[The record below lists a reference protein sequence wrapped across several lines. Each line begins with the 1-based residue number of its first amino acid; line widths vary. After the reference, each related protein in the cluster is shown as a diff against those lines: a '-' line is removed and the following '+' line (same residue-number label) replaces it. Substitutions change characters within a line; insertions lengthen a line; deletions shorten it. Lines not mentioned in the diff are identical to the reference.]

1 MGTKLRLIGSLGK
14 AVLAGCLQL
23 IESYVIFNIINSFT
37 SHVRFNLKID
47 KAIDEITLKAA
58 IYQLHDA
65 GDLKETE
72 EQRIKRLDNK
82 PIVIRSPAESAIGF
96 NDQYEKDLYH
106 YKPTH
111 YDEVLTSIRNFWN
124 AFELKNEKKANF
136 FFNETLLIYAKH
148 TDCKNPKFFLFELK
162 DLLEEKIG
170 LNKLTEIIGENSIP
184 NKTASSNSVRWL
196 NLMDTNEL
204 KKLLF
209 IIDMKRI
216 LSYEE
221 MQHMKGLL
229 DLYSTIQR
237 KHARSMADY
246 SFNRIFKQP
255 FFEFVENFI
264 KTSKVKFYR
273 VGDLY
278 KHLNQCFHNIQKK
291 SIESEIERLKQIE
304 KNIGIN
310 IKYTIELISINQQ
323 DTTPNLQS
331 DPILNIF
338 NPIPFH
344 HIDELKVTL
353 RLQNYQLENLIET
366 RLNLECQ
373 YKKFDK
379 GVETLNEETK
389 KTIIITRGVRSR
401 QWLEDRPDLVK
412 QLKELFIIKKI
423 NNLKSFRRR
432 RNF

>member
-1 MGTKLRLIGSLGK
+1 MTSENNFMSSNADLVK
-14 AVLAGCLQL
+14 L

-82 PIVIRSPAESAIGF
+82 PIVIRSPAESASGF

-170 LNKLTEIIGENSIP
+170 LNKLTEIIGENNIP

-278 KHLNQCFHNIQKK
+278 KHLNQCFHNFQKI

-310 IKYTIELISINQQ
+310 IKNTIELISVNQQ

-366 RLNLECQ
+366 RLNLEYQ

-412 QLKELFIIKKI
+412 QLKELFIIKKSI
-423 NNLKSFRRR
+423 T
-432 RNF
+432 